1 MCHYWRDDL
10 HVSALI
16 AHLTLVSIGLQI
28 SVAAYPLSQVSRTM
42 HQEAEAKRN
51 RRQNVSLSS
60 LCLSSRRSVCGIGSF
75 GLGLTV

>member
-60 LCLSSRRSVCGIGSF
+60 LCLSSRRSVCGI
-75 GLGLTV
+75 